1 VLEFSPR
8 WSDIAW
14 TGAASGK
21 IETIMQAPPA
31 DKSAPSWAFDALV
44 MVLGLGLAA
53 LAVLRFVAQ
62 APPTADWLLA
72 LAVGAPLIVLTAWF
86 PLVVSGRGLGIEV
99 GFEAAVLITL
109 LLVVGPT
116 ISLAVWVAG
125 QAISTLSGRRRPDV
139 RLFNFGLATIDGA
152 LAVAVIDGSGQI
164 GRTAPAELAWVC
176 LGCVVYFATDYF
188 LTAVSTALEDDC
200 PLLSELRHR
209 DALLAVVVFLGVDS
223 LGYLAALVMRA
234 LPVWSGLL
242 LAGPLAT
249 ILVASRALSRGGEH
263 RRRLTALVAASSAV
277 QGAAS
282 SRQLITVLHEQARR
296 VVGRRDMVW
305 RGSPPAK
312 REIGVELPDG
322 LLGPDGARW
331 LVAPGAD
338 RARSTAEQDQ
348 RTLDALVGVAR
359 ETTARLRLV
368 DRLAEQARRDSLT
381 GLPNR
386 LMLTERL
393 EQLMGHRGRRRV
405 AVMYLD
411 LDGFKS
417 VNDRFGHAGGDDLL
431 RRIAD
436 RLTTLAEPE
445 DLVARLGGDEFAV
458 LLVGARTQDVQRI
471 CEQVLTAV
479 RVPVPLGGHSVVVGA
494 SIGVCLAGEEDD
506 TAELMRNADMAMYR
520 AKARGKNE
528 YVVYERSLGD
538 DRIRRLELV
547 EALRSGIE
555 TELVVH
561 YQPLVDLVTEQIIG
575 AEALVRWQHQG
586 RLVPPDQFI
595 PAAEDSGL
603 IVPLG
608 NWVLRQVTRDAPQLI
623 RAAGGPIDIA
633 VNMSAHQLRDVDFPI
648 RVQAATTEL
657 GDSRLVLEMTET
669 VLVQDDAGTARALHR
684 LTAAGARLAIDDF
697 GVGYSS
703 IGYLQHLPVSVVK
716 IDRSFVREIATGARG
731 QALINAILMM
741 GSALGLDV
749 IAEGIE
755 RPDQLGLL
763 TAAGCRQGQGFLFAR
778 PQALPDFLELIRSGL
793 PVAVSEHP

>member
-1 VLEFSPR
+1 
-8 WSDIAW
+8 
-14 TGAASGK
+14 
-21 IETIMQAPPA
+21 MQAPPA

-44 MVLGLGLAA
+44 IGLGLGLAG
-53 LAVLRFVAQ
+53 LAVLRFAGQ
-62 APPTADWLLA
+62 APPAGDWLPA
-72 LAVGAPLIVLTAWF
+72 AAVGLPLIVLTAWF
-86 PLVVSGRGLGIEV
+86 PLMVSGRGLGIEV
-99 GFEAAVLITL
+99 RFEAAVLVTL
-109 LLVVGPT
+109 LLVVGPV
-116 ISLAVWVAG
+116 ISLAIWVAG
-125 QAISTLSGRRRPDV
+125 QAISAMVSRRRPDV
-139 RLFNFGLATIDGA
+139 RLFNFGLTTIDGA
-152 LAVAVIDGSGQI
+152 LAVAVIEGSGQI
-164 GRTAPAELAWVC
+164 GRTAPGELAWVC

-188 LTAVSTALEDDC
+188 LTAVSTSLEDQC
-200 PLLSELRHR
+200 PLLSELRHG

-242 LAGPLAT
+242 LTGPLAT
-249 ILVASRALSRGGEH
+249 ILVASRALSQGGEH

-282 SRQLITVLHEQARR
+282 SEQLVTVLHEQARR
-296 VVGRRDMVW
+296 VVARRDVVW

-312 REIGVELPDG
+312 REVGVELPDG

-331 LVAPGAD
+331 LVTPGAD

-348 RTLDALVGVAR
+348 RTLEALVGMAR
-359 ETTARLRLV
+359 DTTARLQLV

-393 EQLMGHRGRRRV
+393 EQVMSHRGRRRV
-405 AVMYLD
+405 TVLYLD

-436 RLTTLAEPE
+436 RLAVLAEPQ

-458 LLVGARTQDVQRI
+458 LLTGARTQDVHRI

-479 RVPVPLGGHSVVVGA
+479 RVPVPLAGHSVVVRA
-494 SIGVCLAGEEDD
+494 SIGVCLAGEDD
-506 TAELMRNADMAMYR
+506 DAAELMRNADMAMYR
-520 AKARGKNE
+520 AKARGKDE
-528 YVVYERSLGD
+528 FVVYERSLGD

-547 EALRSGIE
+547 EALRSGLE

-561 YQPLVDLVTEQIIG
+561 YQPLVDLGTEKIIG

-608 NWVLRQVTRDAPQLI
+608 NWVLRQVTRDAPHLI
-623 RAAGGPIDIA
+623 EAAGGPIDIA

-648 RVQAATTEL
+648 RVQAATSRL
-657 GDSRLVLEMTET
+657 GSSRLVLEMTET

-684 LTAAGARLAIDDF
+684 LTTAGARLAIDDF

-716 IDRSFVREIATGARG
+716 IDRSFVREIASGTRG
-731 QALINAILMM
+731 EALINAIMMM

-755 RPDQLGLL
+755 RREQLDLL
-763 TAAGCRQGQGFLFAR
+763 RSAGCQQGQGFLFAR
-778 PQALPDFLELIRSGL
+778 PQALPDFLEMVRAAR
-793 PVAVSEHP
+793 PVTVGE